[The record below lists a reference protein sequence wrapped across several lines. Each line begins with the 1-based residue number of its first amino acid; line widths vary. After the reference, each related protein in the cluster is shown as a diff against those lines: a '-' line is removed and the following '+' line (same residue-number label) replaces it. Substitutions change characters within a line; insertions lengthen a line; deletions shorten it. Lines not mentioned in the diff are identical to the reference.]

1 MTTPPAWIEALFEE
15 IMNGIE
21 AHSPGNFGYRYGDA
35 DEDDLW
41 EILLYPTPVELHG
54 GTDDSALGIPGFS
67 LDVKA
72 VCDAFDVIDSL
83 YWTAH
88 SFGPHDQDNPSVA
101 IEGRYQGHSVYLRI
115 LAYAPEDEPPGLT
128 LALPSPD
135 TDPLH

>member
-1 MTTPPAWIEALFEE
+1 MTTPPAWLEALIEE

-21 AHSPGNFGYRYGDA
+21 AHSPGNFGYRYADA
-35 DEDDLW
+35 DEDDPW

-54 GTDDSALGIPGFS
+54 GTEDGALVEPGFS

-72 VCDAFDVIDSL
+72 VCDAFDTIDSL

-88 SFGPHDQDNPSVA
+88 SFGPHDQDNPSVT
-101 IEGRYQGHSVYLRI
+101 IEGRYQGHSVYVRI

-128 LALPSPD
+128 LELPSPD
-135 TDPLH
+135 TDSLH